1 MEYSSIQLNDLPD
14 EIIIIILKKL
24 HNSEVLYS
32 LIGVNKRLHRIAN
45 DSIFTSNLTF
55 ISLVKKEFRTNRYY
69 KIFTRNLSLIKSFD
83 GISYEFDDA
92 RLNRFC
98 LEILPNINEKIKQLT
113 IDSSCMER
121 ILCLTTYPNLRT
133 LTLYNLQPETFNDL
147 LCDQSYFI
155 RHYQF
160 QIFSLILYMKEGA
173 LRRNAFGVKNI
184 NTYIFGKICNMFKN
198 LKYFNFKSSSDYEQ
212 LTFTRL
218 SSIEFSSN
226 LLELHVTLD
235 TIIDC
240 LYLLDHLNQLHTM
253 DVMIYPRHCPDW
265 SLVVNNN
272 KVPNLKYFS
281 LIHDDDLGKYKEFL
295 LPLLQK
301 MSNLEELNLCFFA
314 PFVPIIDGND
324 LKENIINYMSKLNKF
339 SFNIRSC
346 LRLNN
351 QLSQLTNADIQ
362 DTFRNFKNNR
372 IVSYVDYFQKGNL
385 FHYQIYSYPYKW
397 TFYDNITNNFPGGLY
412 RCVREI
418 SLFDEHPFKHEFF
431 CRITQSFPYLEK
443 LRLHNCEAQEHD
455 NLQSLIVVYP
465 YLTELDL
472 INSHETYIDEF
483 LNHCKTC
490 FLKNIH
496 LTVDYNT
503 LKRATNDFTKEE
515 TQFNPFN
522 PAWYLR
528 DEMQNEKEIF
538 CILSS
543 S

>member
-1 MEYSSIQLNDLPD
+1 
-14 EIIIIILKKL
+14 
-24 HNSEVLYS
+24 
-32 LIGVNKRLHRIAN
+32 
-45 DSIFTSNLTF
+45 
-55 ISLVKKEFRTNRYY
+55 
-69 KIFTRNLSLIKSFD
+69 
-83 GISYEFDDA
+83 
-92 RLNRFC
+92 
-98 LEILPNINEKIKQLT
+98 
-113 IDSSCMER
+113 
-121 ILCLTTYPNLRT
+121 
-133 LTLYNLQPETFNDL
+133 
-147 LCDQSYFI
+147 
-155 RHYQF
+155 
-160 QIFSLILYMKEGA
+160 MKEGA
-173 LRRNAFGVKNI
+173 LRRNAFGVRNI

-235 TIIDC
+235 SITDC

-253 DVMIYPRHCPDW
+253 IVVITSYPYSSSSDKPNAI
-265 SLVVNNN
+265 L
-272 KVPNLKYFS
+272 PNLKYFS
-281 LIHDDDLGKYKEFL
+281 LTQKSQL
-295 LPLLQK
+295 LYYYNILIPLLRR
-301 MSNLEELNLCFFA
+301 MLNLKELHLN
-314 PFVPIIDGND
+314 FVYGCEPIIDGND

-372 IVSYVDYFQKGNL
+372 IVSYVDYFQKANL
-385 FHYQIYSYPYKW
+385 FHYHIYSYPYKW

-418 SLFDEHPFKHEFF
+418 SLSDEHPFKHEFF

-443 LRLHNCEAQEHD
+443 LRLHNYEAQEND
-455 NLQSLIVVYP
+455 NLQSLIV
-465 YLTELDL
+465 
-472 INSHETYIDEF
+472 HETYIDEF

-515 TQFNPFN
+515 TQFNRSKIIL
-522 PAWYLR
+522 LR
-528 DEMQNEKEIF
+528 FLNNDVISVP
-538 CILSS
+538 ILKRYFPSAQID
-543 S
+543 